1 MTLLAMIVFVT
12 VTNTRCF
19 FALIL
24 GPGPALELVVESNHE
39 QGVLQFDKEVPW
51 IFDLIIFSFGQVDAM
66 VLVCMRQIDLFFE
79 LFFGIFYREVLY
91 AKIRSEVF
99 APFDFFNIAW
109 IDLSLYLHKGS

>member
-19 FALIL
+19 LALIL
-24 GPGPALELVVESNHE
+24 GPGSTLELVVESNHE

-51 IFDLIIFSFGQVDAM
+51 IFDLVIFSFGQIDAM
-66 VLVCMRQIDLFFE
+66 VLVCMRQIDFFLELLFS
-79 LFFGIFYREVLY
+79 IFYREVLD

-99 APFDFFNIAW
+99 APFDFFYIAW
-109 IDLSLYLHKGS
+109 INLCLCLYKGS

>member
-51 IFDLIIFSFGQVDAM
+51 IFDLVIFSFGQVDAM

-79 LFFGIFYREVLY
+79 LFLGIFYREVLD

-109 IDLSLYLHKGS
+109 IDLSLCLHKGS

>member
-12 VTNTRCF
+12 VTNTRGF

-24 GPGPALELVVESNHE
+24 GPGPTLELVVESNHE

-51 IFDLIIFSFGQVDAM
+51 IFDLVILSFGQVDAM
-66 VLVCMRQIDLFFE
+66 VLVCMRQIDFFFK
-79 LFFGIFYREVLY
+79 LLFGIFYREVLD
-91 AKIRSEVF
+91 AKIRSEVL

-109 IDLSLYLHKGS
+109 IDLCLCIHKGS